1 MLGIL
6 TQGGRMEGANKSSEL
21 RRHPRSLLKTFL
33 IGPLFSFYPHSIHFF
48 AVTEICSVSFGWI
61 DRITNR
67 IDVPIDWINR

>member
-1 MLGIL
+1 MLGIRIR
-6 TQGGRMEGANKSSEL
+6 GGRIEGANKSSEL